1 MTDTRQA
8 VLAALADGPVTGP
21 TLADRLGVSRAAVWK
36 HVEALR
42 DEGFGVESTED
53 GYELTAIPE
62 YGADAVAFGLDASFD
77 VEYHDTVGSTND
89 RARELATDGRENV
102 VVLADRQVGGRGRRD
117 RAWESPSGGI
127 WLSAVLRP
135 DIPPARAPLLTLAMA
150 VAVTDAAREHGVD
163 ATIKWPNDV
172 LVSNASEGTPD
183 ASSGD
188 SLVSNANEGT
198 SEDSG
203 GRKLSGI
210 LTEME
215 GESGRVSWVVVGVGV
230 NANVDPGDLYEGAT
244 SLRSEAGR
252 VDRRVFVQRVLER
265 FDELRDDFDG
275 VLPAW
280 RERTSTL
287 GRRVR
292 VHLPDGDL
300 VGRAVDVT
308 ETGALVVD
316 TGEERR
322 VVHAG
327 DCEHLR
333 PV

>member
-1 MTDTRQA
+1 MTDTRQS

-21 TLADRLGVSRAAVWK
+21 DLADDLGVSRAAVWK

-42 DEGFGVESTED
+42 DAGFGVESTGD
-53 GYELTAIPE
+53 GYELASIPE
-62 YGADAVAFGLDASFD
+62 YGGDAVQFGLDADFEI
-77 VEYHDTVGSTND
+77 EYHDTVASTND
-89 RARELATDGRENV
+89 RGRELATDGAEDV

-117 RAWESPSGGI
+117 RAWESPSGGV
-127 WLSAVLRP
+127 WMSVVLRP
-135 DIPPARAPLLTLAMA
+135 DVPPARTPLLTLAMA

-163 ATIKWPNDV
+163 ASIKWPNDC
-172 LVSNASEGTPD
+172 LVENS
-183 ASSGD
+183 
-188 SLVSNANEGT
+188 
-198 SEDSG
+198 
-203 GRKLSGI
+203 KLAGI

-230 NANVDPGDLYEGAT
+230 NANVAPDELYEGAT
-244 SLRSEAGR
+244 SIRAEAGD

-265 FDELRDDFDG
+265 FDELRENLDS

-280 RERTSTL
+280 RERADTL

-292 VHLPDGDL
+292 VHLPDGEL
-300 VGRAVDVT
+300 VGEAVDVT
-308 ETGALVVD
+308 ETGALVVESD
-316 TGEERR
+316 GERHT
-322 VVHAG
+322 VHAG

>member
-8 VLAALADGPVTGP
+8 VLRALADGPLSGP
-21 TLADRLGVSRAAVWK
+21 ALADRLGVSRAAVWK

-42 DEGFGVESTED
+42 EEGFGVESTDD
-53 GYELTAIPE
+53 GYELTDFPE
-62 YGADAVAFGLDASFD
+62 YGGESVEFGLDAAFT
-77 VEYHDTVGSTND
+77 VEYHDTVESTND
-89 RARELATDGRENV
+89 RARELATDGREDA

-127 WLSAVLRP
+127 WMSVVLRP

-150 VAVTDAAREHGVD
+150 VAVSDAAREHGVD

-172 LVSNASEGTPD
+172 LVSDANEGTPD
-183 ASSGD
+183 DG
-188 SLVSNANEGT
+188 
-198 SEDSG
+198 
-203 GRKLSGI
+203 KLAGI

-230 NANVDPGDLYEGAT
+230 NANVDPAALYEGAT
-244 SLRSEAGR
+244 SLRNEAGS
-252 VDRRVFVQRVLER
+252 VERRVFVQRVLER
-265 FDELRDDFDG
+265 FDDLRGDLDG
-275 VLPAW
+275 ALAAW

-300 VGRAVDVT
+300 VGEAVDVT

-316 TGEERR
+316 TGDERR

-333 PV
+333 RA

>member
-8 VLAALADGPVTGP
+8 VLAALADGPATGP
-21 TLADRLGVSRAAVWK
+21 ALADRLGVSRAAVWK

-42 DEGFGVESTED
+42 DEGFGVESTDD
-53 GYELTAIPE
+53 GYELTEVPE
-62 YGADAVAFGLDASFD
+62 YGADAVAFGLDAPFA
-77 VEYHDTVGSTND
+77 VEYHDTVASTND

-117 RAWESPSGGI
+117 RAWESPSGGV
-127 WLSAVLRP
+127 WMSVVLRP

-150 VAVTDAAREHGVD
+150 VAVTDAARAHGVD

-172 LVSNASEGTPD
+172 LVSDG
-183 ASSGD
+183 
-188 SLVSNANEGT
+188 
-198 SEDSG
+198 
-203 GRKLSGI
+203 KLAGI

-215 GESGRVSWVVVGVGV
+215 GESGRVSWVVVGAGV
-230 NANVDPGDLYEGAT
+230 NANVDPTDLSEGAT
-244 SLRSEAGR
+244 SLRNEAGP
-252 VDRRVFVQRVLER
+252 VERRVFVQRVLER
-265 FDELRDDFDG
+265 FDALRGDLDG
-275 VLPAW
+275 VLAAW

-300 VGRAVDVT
+300 VGEAVDVT
-308 ETGALVVD
+308 ETGALVVESE
-316 TGEERR
+316 GERR

>member
-8 VLAALADGPVTGP
+8 VLRALADGPLSGP
-21 TLADRLGVSRAAVWK
+21 ALAERLDVSRAAVWK

-42 DEGFGVESTED
+42 DEGFGIASTD
-53 GYELTAIPE
+53 AGYELTEIPE
-62 YGADAVAFGLDASFD
+62 YGGDSVAFDLDAPFT
-77 VEYHDTVGSTND
+77 VEYHDTVESTND
-89 RARELATDGRENV
+89 RARALATDGREDV

-117 RAWESPSGGI
+117 RAWDSPSGGI
-127 WLSAVLRP
+127 WMSVVLRP

-172 LVSNASEGTPD
+172 LVSEVNEGTPD
-183 ASSGD
+183 ASSGGA
-188 SLVSNANEGT
+188 LVSDG
-198 SEDSG
+198 
-203 GRKLSGI
+203 KLSGI

-215 GESGRVSWVVVGVGV
+215 GEAGRVSWVVVGVGV
-230 NANVDPGDLYEGAT
+230 NANVDPADLYEDAT
-244 SLRSEAGR
+244 SLRNEAGP
-252 VDRRVFVQRVLER
+252 VERRAFVQRVLER
-265 FDELRDDFDG
+265 FDDLRGDLER

-300 VGRAVDVT
+300 VGEAVDVT